1 MRNYKNFRRHNFK
14 PSNQKKGKFHSY
26 INFLKSN
33 FKDLTNF
40 KEKLI
45 ALFLI
50 ISAHLGGLIF
60 LFLFIL
66 NISLPNVKNPET
78 LMGEESTVFY
88 DRNGEILYSISKDQ
102 VREEV
107 SIEDIPKSVQ
117 QAIVAIEDDNFYKHD
132 GIDLGGILKAVLSEI
147 GIGKKRGGS
156 TITQQLIKNSLL
168 TSERTYSR
176 KIKEIILALKIENN
190 FTKDEILGMYLN
202 RIPFGGTAY
211 GVEKA
216 AEVFFGKDAKDLTL
230 DEAAILAS
238 LPKAP
243 TYYSPFGNHKTTTL
257 TKDFTIEE
265 LNKRD
270 VEKFSD
276 ILNNEYSYGL
286 IGSNVELPNGNN
298 IYLPGRTDEVLKRMA
313 DLDFITTEERQLALN
328 KLQNIEFKK
337 YVSNI
342 KAPHFVFYVKELLEK
357 KYGQDVVETGGL
369 QVYTSLD
376 MKHQKAAE
384 LAISKQ
390 SVINKGVG
398 ANNAASVSVDV
409 KTGQIIS
416 MVGSKDYFDNEID
429 GSVNIVTSRRQPGS
443 SFKPI
448 VYASA
453 FSKGLNP
460 SNYIFDVPMTLGT
473 NTPKNFDG
481 SFMGPIPVK
490 NALALSRNIPA
501 IKAYFIGGEQDEI
514 INLCERLGI
523 RSLDRRSDY
532 GWPLALGTGELQM
545 IELAQAYSVFANE
558 GKKISINPILK
569 ITDKKGKILEDYSE
583 SKPTEV
589 KVLSGEVA
597 YLINSSLSDDNV
609 KLGKKMSLNDGRQV
623 AAKTGTSTKKIG
635 EVVYPSNLWTAGWT
649 RDYVTIAWAGN
660 SDGSKMNLSATGY
673 GSATPIWNEI
683 MNELHTDLEKSEFT
697 QPKTLVQ
704 TEISK
709 LSGDKPSKTTP
720 RSHYMSGLFIKD
732 FIPND
737 IDSGFSTAL
746 VDTRNY
752 KTPTRFCPQEY
763 VKELVFWDHLQAE
776 KYTPRLL
783 ADRQNE
789 IKAWFLSL
797 EPDQIRDLNL
807 GENVVIGKPI
817 NLPSE
822 LCDPKLAN
830 NQLNI
835 EFLNSLAIRELDYG
849 NNTVAVDVSADAGID
864 RVEFKLNGQT
874 HYTDR
879 SAPFSGNVRVSNF
892 LKPNQTVKI
901 SARVYDN
908 NGYSKEIEIES
919 IIKANQSGFTEPQ
932 SEINETQLITPII
945 FNN

>member
-14 PSNQKKGKFHSY
+14 PSNQKKGKIYSY
-26 INFLKSN
+26 FSFLTSN
-33 FKDLTNF
+33 ISELSSL
-40 KEKLI
+40 KEKLL

-50 ISAHLGGLIF
+50 ITAHLGALIF
-60 LFLFIL
+60 VLLFIL
-66 NISLPNVKNPET
+66 NISLPNVKNPDT
-78 LMGEESTVFY
+78 LMGEESTIFY

-117 QAIVAIEDDNFYKHD
+117 MAIVAIEDDNFYKHE
-132 GIDLGGILKAVLSEI
+132 GIDLGGILKAVLSEL

-176 KIKEIILALKIENN
+176 KIKEIVLALKIENN
-190 FTKDEILGMYLN
+190 FSKDEILEMYLN

-243 TYYSPFGNHKTTTL
+243 TYYSPFGNHKNTTL
-257 TKDFTIEE
+257 TKDFTLEE
-265 LNKRD
+265 LNKRK
-270 VEKFSD
+270 VNKFSD

-286 IGSNVELPNGNN
+286 IGSNVSLPNGNN

-313 DLDFITTEERQLALN
+313 DLDFISKEERQLALN

-342 KAPHFVFYVKELLEK
+342 KAPHFVFYVKEILEK
-357 KYGQDVVETGGL
+357 KYGQDVIETGGL
-369 QVYTSLD
+369 QVYTTLD
-376 MKHQKAAE
+376 LKQQKVAE

-390 SVINKGVG
+390 SVINKGLG
-398 ANNAASVSVDV
+398 ANNAASISVDA

-416 MVGSKDYFDNEID
+416 MVGSKDYFNNEID

-453 FSKGLNP
+453 FNRGLNP
-460 SNYIFDVPMTLGT
+460 SNYIFDVPMKLGN

-481 SFMGPIPVK
+481 EFMGPISVK

-501 IKAYFIGGEQDEI
+501 IKAYFVGGEQDEI
-514 INLCERLGI
+514 INLSERLGI

-532 GWPLALGTGELQM
+532 GWPLSLGTGELQM
-545 IELAQAYSVFANE
+545 IELAQAYSVFANQ
-558 GKKISINPILK
+558 GKKISLNPILK
-569 ITDKKGKILEDYSE
+569 ITDKKGKTLEDYSD

-589 KVLSGEVA
+589 EVLSEEVV
-597 YLINSSLSDDNV
+597 YLVNSSLSDDKV
-609 KLGKKMSLNDGRQV
+609 KLGTKMSLDDGRQV

-635 EVVYPSNLWTAGWT
+635 DVAYPSNLWTAGWSK
-649 RDYVTIAWAGN
+649 DYVTIAWAGN
-660 SDGSKMNLSATGY
+660 SDGSKMNLNATGY
-673 GSATPIWNEI
+673 GGATPIWNEI
-683 MNELHTDLEKSEFT
+683 MNELHLEKEKSEFT
-697 QPKTLVQ
+697 QPTSLLQ

-720 RSHYMSGLFIKD
+720 SSHYISGLFIKK
-732 FIPND
+732 FIPNE
-737 IDSGFSTAL
+737 IDSGFSKAE

-752 KTPTRFCPQEY
+752 KTPTRFCPQEF

-789 IKAWFLSL
+789 IKNWFLSL
-797 EPDQIRDLNL
+797 EPQQIKDLNL
-807 GENVVIGKPI
+807 GKNIVIGKPI
-817 NLPSE
+817 RLPSE

-830 NQLNI
+830 NQLDV
-835 EFLNSLAIRELDYG
+835 EFLNSIATRSLSYG
-849 NNTVAVDVSADAGID
+849 NNKVAVDIISDAGVD

-879 SAPFSGNVRVSNF
+879 SAPYSGNIRISNF
-892 LKPNQTVKI
+892 IKPNQKVKV
-901 SARVYDN
+901 SVKVYDI
-908 NGYSKEIEIES
+908 NGYSKEIEIDS
-919 IIKANQSGFTEPQ
+919 IVNSQKIQTIPETPEGLNQVIQ
-932 SEINETQLITPII
+932 PILLED
-945 FNN
+945 